1 MIKVEISYKGK
12 GFSSLLVKGHANTG
26 EYGKDLVCAAV
37 SAVTVGAMNAIENP
51 DDDFEIEI
59 EEGRLS
65 CTAKGAVSEHDED
78 VIETLIIQ
86 LKTIEASYPKAIE
99 IKERKK

>member
-12 GFSSLLVKGHANTG
+12 GFQSLLVKGHAGTA
-26 EYGKDLVCAAV
+26 EHGKDLVCAAV
-37 SAVTVGAMNAIENP
+37 SAITVGAMNALENT
-51 DDDFEIEI
+51 DEDFEIEI
-59 EEGRLS
+59 EEGRVS
-65 CTAKGAVSEHDED
+65 CTALGSVSDHDET

-86 LKTIEASYPKAIE
+86 LKTIEVSYPNAID